1 MRNLVKSAIH
11 LAYFMR
17 GSVQYDDVLDKTF
30 FERKMMQEFI
40 NDRIEFENKKL
51 KDSKGKLPPVY

>member
-17 GSVQYDDVLDKTF
+17 GSIQYDDVLDKTY
-30 FERKMMQEFI
+30 FERKMMQDFI
-40 NDRIEFENKKL
+40 NERIEFENKKL
-51 KDSKGKLPPVY
+51 KESKGKLPPVY